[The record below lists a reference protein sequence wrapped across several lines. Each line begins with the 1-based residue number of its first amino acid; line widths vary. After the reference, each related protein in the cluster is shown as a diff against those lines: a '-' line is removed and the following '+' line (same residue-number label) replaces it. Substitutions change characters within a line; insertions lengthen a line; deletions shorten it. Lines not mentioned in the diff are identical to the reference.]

1 MRNRLVT
8 VSWCLL
14 GLLFPVTVNYP
25 NAAAQDATAY
35 QEACGDCHPA
45 PAALARKIKGATEEE
60 KKAYLTA
67 FLTHHHPPDPETIGK
82 IAGFLF
88 SLPKR

>member
-14 GLLFPVTVNYP
+14 GLLFRVTVNYP